1 MVIPMKSDVDISLI
15 VPVYNVENYLERCLL
30 SVENQTFE
38 NFEVIIVNDGSTDG
52 SLRVIQRFLNRNMN
66 FKLIDQENKGLGEAR
81 NVGIKNS
88 CGRYVAFL
96 DSDDFLEPNYLE
108 KLYLSAIRTCADI
121 VCCNFYFYYEKE

>member
-1 MVIPMKSDVDISLI
+1 MFIFYSFKLVILMKSDVDISLI
-15 VPVYNVENYLERCLL
+15 IPVYNVESYLERCLS

-52 SLRVIQRFLNRNMN
+52 SLQIIQKFLNRNVN

-96 DSDDFLEPNYLE
+96 DSDDFLEPRYL
-108 KLYLSAIRTCADI
+108 
-121 VCCNFYFYYEKE
+121 